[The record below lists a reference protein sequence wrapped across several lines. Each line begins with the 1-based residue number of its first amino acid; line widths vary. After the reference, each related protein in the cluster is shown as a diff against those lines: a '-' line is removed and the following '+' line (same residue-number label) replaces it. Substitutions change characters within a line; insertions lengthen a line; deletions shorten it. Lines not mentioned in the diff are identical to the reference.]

1 MTNGL
6 AEYIAQEE
14 MGRHKGF
21 WWSPDG
27 KRLAFVRADSRHIP
41 KYSIVHQGTDR
52 VAVEEHRY
60 PFTGARN
67 AIVQLGIV
75 AVDGNPNEV
84 TWMDLGMDED
94 IYLARVDWRPDGVLT
109 ALIQSRDQRSQ
120 RLVAFSRAVLES
132 LPSLP

>member
-41 KYSIVHQGTDR
+41 KILYRASGHK
-52 VAVEEHRY
+52 ASFHR
-60 PFTGARN
+60 GASLPLHWH
-67 AIVQLGIV
+67 AQCYVQLGIV
-75 AVDGNPNEV
+75 SVDGGP
-84 TWMDLGMDED
+84 
-94 IYLARVDWRPDGVLT
+94 R
-109 ALIQSRDQRSQ
+109 
-120 RLVAFSRAVLES
+120 
-132 LPSLP
+132 